1 MSTAAELREA
11 VLGVFRRDARLFW
24 STRLRVVTQTLALF
38 FSLTIFRFVSR
49 LVNVPAFP
57 RPDDYFAYVAI
68 GLVVLALLTATLTAL
83 PLAVRQELVAGTFER
98 FAVSATGAVVGVAAM
113 LLFPLVS
120 GLAFAAVQMVL
131 AILVFGLDI
140 RWSTAALA
148 LPVGL
153 LSGLA
158 FAPFAMLLAST
169 VVVGP
174 SGFESR
180 PTSPWTTWRPTIK
193 LWNASCA
200 CARLARSHICL
211 GKAPRCSSSAAGVA
225 ACWSSP
231 SITTSSTGTEPRL
244 GATASTSSPPMV
256 VSSGAHPQALTV
268 RPGTTSSLRRS
279 FPRPRLCR
287 VSSSCTPPPSR

>member
-11 VLGVFRRDARLFW
+11 VLGVFRRDACLFW

-169 VVVGP
+169 VVVAKQI
-174 SGFESR
+174 SGAAAFL
-180 PTSPWTTWRPTIK
+180 TTGFAFLGGFFFPVDLLPDWMAWISEVLPFLPAIELLRHLLVGAP
-193 LWNASCA
+193 LVDPALQVV
-200 CARLARSHICL
+200 RLALFAAVLLPLSIL
-211 GKAPRCSSSAAGVA
+211 GLRQAVKISRARG
-225 ACWSSP
+225 
-231 SITTSSTGTEPRL
+231 RL
-244 GATASTSSPPMV
+244 IEY
-256 VSSGAHPQALTV
+256 
-268 RPGTTSSLRRS
+268 
-279 FPRPRLCR
+279 
-287 VSSSCTPPPSR
+287 